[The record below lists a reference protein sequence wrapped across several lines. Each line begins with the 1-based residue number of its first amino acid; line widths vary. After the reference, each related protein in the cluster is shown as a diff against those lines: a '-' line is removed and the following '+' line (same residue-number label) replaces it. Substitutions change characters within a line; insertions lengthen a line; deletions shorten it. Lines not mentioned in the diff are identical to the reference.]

1 MQEEQKQKIEEM
13 AKRFNVPL
21 EFVETAQ
28 RVRQAASVREKLEA
42 FNKEREIIEQG
53 DPEAIERQHEKGRL
67 TARERIN
74 KLLEQG
80 SFEELDLW
88 HRPYETGCP
97 GEGKGRGDGVVV
109 GYGTL
114 NDRPVTIWA
123 QDATVM
129 DGTVGT
135 VHARKVTMIEENALN
150 ARTPIVAIFDS
161 AGLRAHDAIQY
172 PDFYSFS
179 SMAYFQTLASGV
191 IPKISLVMG
200 PCTGELALIAG
211 LGDFVFGV
219 RNTSYAHLAP
229 PPPDIDSQKM
239 GDPWSVHAKVG
250 ACDVLAENEED
261 CLQKCRQLLSYLPS
275 NNMEPPPVVD
285 TGDDPNRKEEELL
298 DIVPV
303 ESSKPFNMYKVI
315 SLIVDNGELFELRR
329 YFARNLITGFARLD
343 GHTVGIIANN
353 PQFMGACMT
362 LDAADKMNHFVRFCD
377 AFNIPLVWLTECPA
391 FLPSIDE
398 ETRGLIRH
406 GSAMIMAN
414 TCATVPKITVVLRK
428 IYGGAT
434 LAMCARIL
442 PSDLLVAWPAFEL
455 GLMGADG
462 AVAIIHRRELAS
474 IADETLRE
482 EQRRKWLEEMQWG
495 LDMQIREGSQ
505 KIMDPRD
512 TRPFLIRALKWLRNK
527 KQDLPQRKH
536 ENFRM

>member
-1 MQEEQKQKIEEM
+1 
-13 AKRFNVPL
+13 
-21 EFVETAQ
+21 
-28 RVRQAASVREKLEA
+28 
-42 FNKEREIIEQG
+42 
-53 DPEAIERQHEKGRL
+53 
-67 TARERIN
+67 
-74 KLLEQG
+74 
-80 SFEELDLW
+80 
-88 HRPYETGCP
+88 
-97 GEGKGRGDGVVV
+97 
-109 GYGTL
+109 
-114 NDRPVTIWA
+114 
-123 QDATVM
+123 
-129 DGTVGT
+129 
-135 VHARKVTMIEENALN
+135 
-150 ARTPIVAIFDS
+150 
-161 AGLRAHDAIQY
+161 
-172 PDFYSFS
+172 
-179 SMAYFQTLASGV
+179 
-191 IPKISLVMG
+191 
-200 PCTGELALIAG
+200 
-211 LGDFVFGV
+211 
-219 RNTSYAHLAP
+219 
-229 PPPDIDSQKM
+229 
-239 GDPWSVHAKVG
+239 
-250 ACDVLAENEED
+250 
-261 CLQKCRQLLSYLPS
+261 
-275 NNMEPPPVVD
+275 MEPPPVVD

-353 PQFMGACMT
+353 PQFMGGCMT

-512 TRPFLIRALKWLRNK
+512 TRPLLIRALKWLRNK